1 MAMRL
6 SESEKAEREAM
17 LEALLART
25 RKREREAVMNLA
37 SKTGSATLGHFR
49 GWTIRVRAVRCGK
62 PSCKKCPHKFYAYAE
77 KREKGKLKTRYLGV
91 LR

>member
-6 SESEKAEREAM
+6 SESERAEREAM
-17 LEALLART
+17 LEAILART
-25 RKREREAVMNLA
+25 RKKEKEAVIKSA
-37 SKTGSATLGHFR
+37 SESGNAILGHFR
-49 GWTIRVRAVRCGK
+49 GWTIRVRAVKCGK

>member
-17 LEALLART
+17 LEAILART
-25 RKREREAVMNLA
+25 RKKEKEAAMNLA
-37 SKTGSATLGHFR
+37 TETGSATLGHIR